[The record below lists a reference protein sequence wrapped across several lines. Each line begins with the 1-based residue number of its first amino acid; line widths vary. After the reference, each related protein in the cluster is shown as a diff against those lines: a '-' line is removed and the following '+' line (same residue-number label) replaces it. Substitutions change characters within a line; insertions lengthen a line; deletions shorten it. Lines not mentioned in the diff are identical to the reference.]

1 MMKKNAFT
9 EEQSTSVKPSGK
21 KEDEFADRVY
31 AVAQQIPRGRVT
43 TFGAIGAAIG
53 SPRSARLVGH
63 ALKRLG
69 NIHTT
74 IPMHRIVNSKGE
86 LTGRQL
92 FDPPGKMQALLEKE
106 KVVVANNK
114 VRDFQR
120 LFWDPAISHKD

>member
-1 MMKKNAFT
+1 MKKNSFA
-9 EEQSTSVKPSGK
+9 EKRLPSIRPSGN
-21 KEDEFADRVY
+21 KEDEFAGQVY
-31 AVAQQIPRGRVT
+31 AVARQIPRGRVT

-63 ALKRLG
+63 VLKRRG

-106 KVVVANNK
+106 NVVVVNDK

-120 LFWDPAISHKD
+120 LFWDPAISPKD